1 MKYYLNAWKVGLEL
15 AIPQFP
21 NLPFIASP
29 TKMADPIKIFTIF
42 LYRLYMNF
50 SHIYLKNE
58 ISLTYNHYNNE
69 LTTYIHVTIFT

>member
-1 MKYYLNAWKVGLEL
+1 MEGWAETGKAP
-15 AIPQFP
+15 APQP
-21 NLPFIASP
+21 PFYINQ
-29 TKMADPIKIFTIF
+29 TKMADPNKFFTIF

-69 LTTYIHVTIFT
+69 LTTYIQVTIFT